1 MNRKMSLEK
10 IVRGSTKTS
19 EITGGFSGSVAGAVY
34 GPSILGKY
42 ITGTTLG
49 YSNAAIAGSFLGT
62 VPGMGLGYA
71 ALNTGYKL
79 VKDTLKTTYNAFRH
93 PINSIK
99 SLGATLKDYVTR
111 PYRIITK
118 PLTYIFK
125 PAFSN

>member
-1 MNRKMSLEK
+1 MNLEK
-10 IVRGSTKTS
+10 IVQRSTKTG
-19 EITGGFSGSVAGAVY
+19 EITGGFSGSVAGALY

-62 VPGMGLGYA
+62 VPGMVLGYA

-79 VKDTLKTTYNAFRH
+79 VRDTLRTTYNTFRH
-93 PINSIK
+93 PINSVK
-99 SLGATLKDYVTR
+99 SLGATIKSCVTR

-118 PLTYIFK
+118 PFTYVFK
-125 PAFSN
+125 PAFMP